1 VAEAAVVV
9 ADDFQQRGLGS
20 LLLGRLL
27 AYGRSQGLT
36 TWVAEINAENARM
49 LRFMQ
54 RGGLP
59 STKRLDRAHW
69 KVRIDISVV

>member
-1 VAEAAVVV
+1 MV
-9 ADDFQQRGLGS
+9 ADSFQQRGLGS

-27 AYGRSQGLT
+27 AYARSQGLT

-49 LRFMQ
+49 LRFIQ

-59 STKRLDRAHW
+59 STRRLDSAHW
-69 KVRIDISVV
+69 QVRIDISGV